1 MIKIVR
7 NGQNNQGFN
16 KQIESTVHELK
27 KDLSKSQRELNGKNK
42 QLNQYDKVLRMTK
55 QEYKKTCS
63 SK

>member
-16 KQIESTVHELK
+16 KQIESTVQELK
-27 KDLSKSQRELNGKNK
+27 KDLSKSQRELNRKNK